1 MGRHALIGHTG
12 FVGANLAHQHRFDA
26 NFNSKNIWEIHGSS
40 FELLVIAGVQAKK
53 WWANLHPQEDWAQ
66 IQSLLDPLAKVQA
79 AEVVLISTI
88 DVLPL
93 HAGTNEDTDPHFYEN
108 HAYGRHRLRVE
119 DRVRSMFDV
128 VKVVRLPGLFGA
140 GLKKNVIYDLL
151 NSNQLEKINPSST
164 IQYYDLGRLWQD
176 IELLRKNPIDLVH
189 LFTEPV
195 KTETIVNCF
204 FQDVV
209 VGRDAGP
216 EVHYDLRTKYG
227 PVFGGVDGYI
237 ETADQVL
244 ERMSLFISDYRTD
257 SMT

>member
-140 GLKKNVIYDLL
+140 GLK
-151 NSNQLEKINPSST
+151 
-164 IQYYDLGRLWQD
+164 
-176 IELLRKNPIDLVH
+176 
-189 LFTEPV
+189 
-195 KTETIVNCF
+195 
-204 FQDVV
+204 
-209 VGRDAGP
+209 
-216 EVHYDLRTKYG
+216 
-227 PVFGGVDGYI
+227 
-237 ETADQVL
+237 
-244 ERMSLFISDYRTD
+244 
-257 SMT
+257 